1 MKLNFKILL
10 CLFVFTFFKVNLFSD
25 EYSSDIYIRVKEN
38 VNLSNLNLKLSKY
51 NIKLEK
57 SILLYELSMTSKE
70 TRFLSMNSY
79 EENIIE
85 KEEPLLRTFRVSL
98 ENPKVAKKVLEEIIL
113 FNEIE
118 IAEQIIYPKLLGS
131 SSFNDPLINEQ
142 DVLNEIEAFDA
153 YKISAGDSNI
163 VIGISDSGADQN
175 HEDISPNLFR
185 FWGEIPNNGI
195 DDDGNGYVDDFMGL
209 NLQSQ
214 NSGGTDGGNTS
225 SAVTHG
231 LEVAGI
237 TGAMANNEKGIIG
250 VGNKCR
256 IFPIKITPGNS
267 ASLPFAYESIIYA
280 ALNKFDV
287 LNCSWGAEKRP
298 SPIEQSIIDY
308 AIANNVV
315 IVASAGNKEGSDNS
329 TDVRVR
335 DWYPASY
342 NGVIAVGSLSTIN
355 SPFNNFVMHP
365 NVDIMV
371 RGEGNYT
378 TKPNNAY
385 GRFQIT
391 GTSFASPVIAGAM
404 GILKSRFPDLNP
416 YQLEQIV
423 RKSGRN
429 LSEFNPDWQKVI
441 PRAFNFLD
449 AMNIDVDKIFAL
461 TRIGYSF
468 RLGLNDTI
476 KHYRKGDEID
486 LKIRVKN
493 YFKSANNIKFK
504 LSIAKDFF
512 PNYVEILSDEVEIEK
527 IDENEELEISGFS
540 LKINEVNFSRIIL
553 RVDYSSDSKSDFFL
567 IPFDNYPSM
576 THFENNEVL
585 LSLCEDGKIGFN
597 NTSKQEGYGF
607 LYKNLKNTIEYSGF
621 IGIINNQTF
630 SAVSGSGFNFSDI
643 FETTHFLDNKNEAEY
658 EINQTDVMFS
668 NKVSMN
674 SNPNYPWIRFDM
686 RFWSSSNKNQFAIGI
701 IGDYDV
707 EIGVNGYLNNR
718 TKHFEEAN
726 FSNENLKCATQIAYN
741 EDIEIYIGISAFS
754 EEEDAI
760 PQAAGLSQQQSFFP
774 TSQVINS
781 ALTSGI
787 SLQISAT
794 TDIGFSSGVNFS
806 SGLNSSGKSCSFC
819 YGMGRSEE
827 ELRRNLEMCVLGEQK
842 SIISKSNIAEL
853 RYESEAV
860 HFNNINKANYD
871 LIISNIQGKII
882 YQNANIFIENNTS
895 LNFNLK
901 SGIYFL
907 SLHNN
912 NEKYNFKLIVIN

>member
-1 MKLNFKILL
+1 MKLKFNIIVWLL
-10 CLFVFTFFKVNLFSD
+10 ISTFININLFSND
-25 EYSSDIYIRVKEN
+25 YSSDIYIRVKEN
-38 VNLSNLNLKLSKY
+38 VNLTNLNLKLSKY
-51 NIKLEK
+51 NIKLDK
-57 SILLYELSMTSKE
+57 SILLYELSLTSKE
-70 TRFLSMNSY
+70 TRFLSLSSF

-98 ENPKVAKKVLEEIIL
+98 ESPKAAKKVIEEIIL
-113 FNEIE
+113 FSEIE

-142 DVLNEIEAFDA
+142 DVLNEIQAFDA

-175 HEDISPNLFR
+175 HEDINPNLFR
-185 FWGEIPNNGI
+185 FWGEIPDNGI
-195 DDDGNGYVDDFMGL
+195 DDDGNGYVDDFMGV

-214 NSGGTDGGNTS
+214 NSGGTGGGNTS
-225 SAVTHG
+225 SANIHG
-231 LEVAGI
+231 LEVSGIAG
-237 TGAMANNEKGIIG
+237 AKANNEKGIIG

-267 ASLPFAYESIIYA
+267 ATLPFAYESIIYA
-280 ALNKFDV
+280 ALNQFDV

-298 SPIEQSIIDY
+298 SPIEQSIVDY

-378 TKPNNAY
+378 TKSNNAY
-385 GRFQIT
+385 GRFQIS
-391 GTSFASPVIAGAM
+391 GTSFSSPVIAGAM
-404 GILKSRFPDLNP
+404 GILKSKFPNLNP
-416 YQLEQIV
+416 YQFEQIV

-429 LSEFNPDWQKVI
+429 LAEFNPDWQRVI
-441 PRAFNFLD
+441 PRAFNLLD
-449 AMNIDVDKIFAL
+449 AVNIDVDNILAL
-461 TRIGYSF
+461 TRMGYSF
-468 RLGLNDTI
+468 SLGSNDTI
-476 KHYRKGDEID
+476 KHFRKGDEID
-486 LKIRVKN
+486 LKINVKN

-512 PNYVEILSDEVEIEK
+512 PNYLEILNDEVNIEQ
-527 IDENEELEISGFS
+527 IDENQELDITGFR
-540 LKINEVNFSRIIL
+540 LKLNEVNFTRVIL
-553 RVDYSSDSKSDFFL
+553 RVDYTSNSKSDFFL
-567 IPFDNYPSM
+567 VPFDNLPTM

-585 LSLCEDGKIGFN
+585 ISLCEDGKIGFN
-597 NTSKQEGYGF
+597 NTSKEEGYGF
-607 LYKNLKNTIEYSGF
+607 LYKNLKNTLEYSGF
-621 IGIINNQTF
+621 IGLINNQTF
-630 SAVSGSGFNFSDI
+630 SAVSGGGFNFSDI
-643 FETTHFLDNKNEAEY
+643 LETTHFLDNNNGAEY

-686 RFWSSSNKNQFAIGI
+686 RFWSSSTKNQFAIGI
-701 IGDYDV
+701 IGDYDI
-707 EIGVNGYLNNR
+707 EIGANGYLNNR
-718 TKHFEEAN
+718 TKYFEEAN
-726 FSNENLKCATQIAYN
+726 FSNDNIKCATQIAYN

-754 EEEDAI
+754 EEEDAT

-774 TSQVINS
+774 TSQVINN

-787 SLQISAT
+787 SMQISAT

-806 SGLNSSGKSCSFC
+806 GGLNPSGKRCSFC
-819 YGMGRSEE
+819 YGMGRSQE
-827 ELRRNLEMCVLGEQK
+827 ELRKNLEMCVLGEQK
-842 SIISKSNIAEL
+842 SIISKSNNAEV
-853 RYESEAV
+853 RYENGAV
-860 HFNNINKANYD
+860 HFTNINKAYYD
-871 LIISNIQGKII
+871 LIITDLQGKII
-882 YQNANIFIENNTS
+882 FQSANKLIENNTS
-895 LNFNLK
+895 INFNFK
-901 SGIYFL
+901 SGLYFL